1 MGSLNDSRFQ
11 LRPTDGAEGASL
23 RRIAEGA
30 AFMNASGFATVNPA
44 TGDQIATFSFF
55 TPAQIETVVASA
67 DKSFRSFRKL
77 SVHKRAQ
84 LFVDLGT
91 ALRKQK
97 ARLATVIS
105 TEMGKILSEAEAEI
119 DKCAHEADWYAEH
132 GPKIMADEPAATGTV
147 NAYVSYLP
155 LGPILAVMPWNFP
168 IWQLTR
174 MAIPTMLAGNVVLV
188 KHSRN
193 TQGSSL
199 EFERVMLEAG
209 FPAGV
214 FQNLILKRADV
225 ARVINDRRVQGA
237 SVTGS
242 VGAGSAVA
250 SEAGKVI
257 KKTVMEL
264 GGSDA
269 FIVCE
274 DADIPRAV
282 AAGIRGRFHNA
293 GQVCLAAKRFI
304 LVGKI
309 ADEFEGSFVE
319 AAKALRVGD
328 PFDPAMDM
336 GPMARADL
344 RDSLHQQVEGS
355 IARGARVLCGG
366 KPVAAKGA
374 FYPPTVLSGVTEGM
388 PAFDEETFGPVAALT
403 RVPDIEAAVRAA
415 NASQFG
421 LSGNLW
427 TRDVDMARTV
437 ARDLYTGGVFING
450 VTATDPRVPVGGVKN
465 SGYGRE
471 LSHFGAHAFVN
482 AQTVWIENA

>member
-1 MGSLNDSRFQ
+1 MSTSGLAVR
-11 LRPTDGAEGASL
+11 G
-23 RRIAEGA
+23 
-30 AFMNASGFATVNPA
+30 SGFATVNPS
-44 TGDQIATFSFF
+44 TGTEIESFSFF
-55 TPAQIETVVASA
+55 SPAQTEEVVARA
-67 DKSFRSFRKL
+67 DKSFQSFRKL
-77 SVHKRAQ
+77 SVHKRAELFSGLASALKKNKAQ
-84 LFVDLGT
+84 L
-91 ALRKQK
+91 
-97 ARLATVIS
+97 ARVIT
-105 TEMGKILSEAEAEI
+105 TEMRKTLSEAEAEVE
-119 DKCAHEADWYAEH
+119 KCAHEADWYAEH
-132 GPKIMADEPAATGTV
+132 GPKIMADEPAATGAV
-147 NAYVSYLP
+147 DAYVSYLP
-155 LGPILAVMPWNFP
+155 LGPILAIMPWNFP

-188 KHSRN
+188 KHSPN
-193 TQGSSL
+193 TQRSSL
-199 EFERVMLEAG
+199 EFERVVLEAG
-209 FPAGV
+209 FPEGV
-214 FQNLILKRADV
+214 FQNLILQRDDIV
-225 ARVINDRRVQGA
+225 NVINDARVQGA

-242 VGAGSAVA
+242 VRAGSAVA

-274 DADIPRAV
+274 DADIPKAV

-309 ADEFEGSFVE
+309 ADEFERTFVD

-328 PFDPAMDM
+328 PFNSSMDL
-336 GPMARADL
+336 GPMARGDL
-344 RDSLHQQVEGS
+344 RDGLHQQVEGS
-355 IARGARVLCGG
+355 VAKGARLLCGG
-366 KPVAAKGA
+366 KPIEGKGA
-374 FYPPTVLSGVTEGM
+374 FYPPTVLSGVTDGM
-388 PAFDEETFGPVAALT
+388 PAFDDETFGPVAAIT
-403 RVPDIEAAVRAA
+403 RVPDVDAAVRAA

-427 TRDVDMARTV
+427 TRNVELARKV

-450 VTATDPRVPVGGVKN
+450 ITASDPRVPVGGVKN

-482 AQTVWIENA
+482 AQTVWVENV

>member
-1 MGSLNDSRFQ
+1 PNISPCWSVAARTQSSG
-11 LRPTDGAEGASL
+11 EGTNMTNTLTRTHSS
-23 RRIAEGA
+23 ET
-30 AFMNASGFATVNPA
+30 GFATVNPS
-44 TGDQIATFSFF
+44 TGEEIEAFAFF
-55 TPAQIETVVASA
+55 TPGRIETVVARA
-67 DKSFRSFRKL
+67 DESFRTFRKL
-77 SVHKRAQ
+77 SVHKRAR
-84 LFVDLGT
+84 LLADLGS
-91 ALRKQK
+91 ALRKDK
-97 ARLATVIS
+97 AQLAKIVS

-119 DKCAHEADWYAEH
+119 EKCAHEADWYAEH
-132 GPKIMADEPAATGTV
+132 GPQMMADEPAATGPV
-147 NAYVSYLP
+147 HAYVSYLP
-155 LGPILAVMPWNFP
+155 LGAILAIMPWNFP

-209 FPAGV
+209 FPDGV
-214 FQNLILKRADV
+214 FQNLILKRDDV
-225 ARVINDRRVQGA
+225 GRVINDRRVQGA

-274 DADIPRAV
+274 DADISKAV
-282 AAGIRGRFHNA
+282 EAGIQGRFHNA

-304 LVGKI
+304 LVEKI
-309 ADEFEGSFVE
+309 ANKFEQLFVD

-328 PFDPAMDM
+328 PFNSATDL

-344 RDSLHQQVEGS
+344 RDSLHKQVEGS
-355 IARGARVLCGG
+355 IAKGARVLCGG
-366 KPVAAKGA
+366 KPVHGKGA
-374 FYPPTVLSGVTEGM
+374 FYPPTVLSRVTEGM
-388 PAFDEETFGPVAALT
+388 PAFDEETFGPVAAMT
-403 RVPDIEAAVRAA
+403 RVPDLDAAVRAA

-421 LSGNLW
+421 LSSNIW
-427 TRDVDMARTV
+427 TKNIDVAREV

-450 VTATDPRVPVGGVKN
+450 FTASDPRVPVGGVKN

-471 LSHFGAHAFVN
+471 LSHFGAHA
-482 AQTVWIENA
+482 

>member
-1 MGSLNDSRFQ
+1 MS
-11 LRPTDGAEGASL
+11 T
-23 RRIAEGA
+23 
-30 AFMNASGFATVNPA
+30 SGFATVNPS
-44 TGDQIATFSFF
+44 TGAEIETFSFF
-55 TPAQIETVVASA
+55 NPAQTEEVIAQA
-67 DKSFRSFRKL
+67 NKSFQCFRKV
-77 SVHKRAQ
+77 SVHKRAE
-84 LFVDLGT
+84 LLSSLAST
-91 ALRKQK
+91 LRKNK
-97 ARLATVIS
+97 AQLAKVIT
-105 TEMGKILSEAEAEI
+105 TEMGKIFSEAEAEVE
-119 DKCAHEADWYAEH
+119 KCAHEADWYAEH
-132 GPKIMADEPAATGTV
+132 GPKIMADEPAPTGTV
-147 NAYVSYLP
+147 DAYVSYLP
-155 LGPILAVMPWNFP
+155 LGPILAIMPWNFP

-188 KHSRN
+188 KHSPN
-193 TQGSSL
+193 TQRSSL
-199 EFERVMLEAG
+199 EFERAILEAG
-209 FPAGV
+209 FPDGV
-214 FQNLILKRADV
+214 FQNLILKREDIV
-225 ARVINDRRVQGA
+225 NVINDRRVQGA

-242 VGAGSAVA
+242 VRAGSAVA

-274 DADIPRAV
+274 DADIPKAV

-309 ADEFEGSFVE
+309 ADEFERSFVE
-319 AAKALRVGD
+319 AAKSLRVGD
-328 PFDPAMDM
+328 PFDSAMDL

-344 RDSLHQQVEGS
+344 RDSLHEQVEGS
-355 IARGARVLCGG
+355 IAKGARLLCGG
-366 KPVAAKGA
+366 KPLDSNGS

-388 PAFDEETFGPVAALT
+388 PAFDEETFGPVAAIT
-403 RVPDIEAAVRAA
+403 HVPDIDAAVNAA

-427 TRDVDMARTV
+427 TRDVELARKV
-437 ARDLYTGGVFING
+437 VRDLNTGSVFING
-450 VTATDPRVPVGGVKN
+450 VTASDPRVPVGGVKN